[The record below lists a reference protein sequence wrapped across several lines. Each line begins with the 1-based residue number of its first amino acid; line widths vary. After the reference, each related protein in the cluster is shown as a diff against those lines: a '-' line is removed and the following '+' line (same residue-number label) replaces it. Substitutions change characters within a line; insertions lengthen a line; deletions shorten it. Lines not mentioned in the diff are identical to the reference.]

1 MTTKPRNIVR
11 NVRID
16 NELDEK
22 IQAIA
27 TAEDRTLSNAIQRL
41 LREAANRYL
50 EAHPEIRVGAS

>member
-1 MTTKPRNIVR
+1 MTTKSRNIVR

-27 TAEDRTLSNAIQRL
+27 AAEDRTLSNAIQRL
-41 LREAANRYL
+41 LREATDRYL
-50 EAHPEIRVGAS
+50 EAHPEIHV